1 MKKLKLI
8 FLILL
13 FSFQCIYAQ
22 NPTENVVENKD
33 QNISNIEKLKHLDNR
48 LNMINEELSK
58 DIWTR
63 KYSNYITYHKLLN
76 ELKKIEKK
84 IFISKRYKKDTSEL
98 EEQKRVIESQ
108 LSLLKEYKESPFI
121 ELLKPEDIPEP
132 PTVKNPIAI
141 IGAISYIKQLNSKK
155 NYYKSRLEEIKHIL
169 SLLKEKKNLL
179 EEKNKILKTKELEH
193 QIKTLASEISDFE
206 SAVNTAQKTINV
218 YEKRV
223 EEVVFKVTEDIKYQ
237 TEKTAKILAIVIFLL
252 IISFIIKW
260 TISRYIKDSE
270 RYYMANKAINFTTA
284 IIIILILLF
293 AYIEN
298 VSYIVTILGFA
309 SAGIAIAMKDMF
321 MSLLGWMVIV
331 FGGSIHVG
339 DRIRV
344 KREGQVYVGDV
355 VDISLLR
362 MTILE
367 DITLTSYRENTR
379 SGRMIFIPNNYIFTD
394 LIANYTHSGLKT
406 VWDNVNFYIT
416 FDSNHKKAA
425 HIAKEVA
432 RKYAKGYIDIT
443 RKQLNKLRSSYH
455 LKNTNVD
462 VRVYTFSESYGF
474 CISVWFMT
482 NSYATLTLRSTIS
495 TEIIDSFIKENDITI
510 AYPTQTINL
519 TKDGKFNINTP
530 TKDLEV

>member
-1 MKKLKLI
+1 MFKKTI
-8 FLILL
+8 LILL
-13 FSFQCIYAQ
+13 FFTSLLYAQ
-22 NPTENVVENKD
+22 NHIAKETGVSFD
-33 QNISNIEKLKHLDNR
+33 QNSTAIEKLKSIDDR
-48 LNMINEELSK
+48 LKIINEKLQK

-63 KYSNYITYHKLLN
+63 KYSNYITYHKLLS
-76 ELKKIEKK
+76 ELKIIEKK
-84 IFISKRYKKDTSEL
+84 IKRAKRYRRNTSDL
-98 EEQKRVIESQ
+98 EEQKRVIQSQ
-108 LSLLKEYKESPFI
+108 LSLLEEYKESPFM
-121 ELLKPEDIPEP
+121 ELLKPENILEP

-141 IGAISYIKQLNSKK
+141 IGAFSYIKQVNSKK
-155 NYYKSRLEEIKHIL
+155 SYYKNRLEELKHIL
-169 SLLKEKKNLL
+169 ALLKEKKSLL
-179 EEKNKILKTKELEH
+179 DEKYKMLKSPELKK
-193 QIKTLASEISDFE
+193 QIKFLSSEIDDFE
-206 SAVNTAQKTINV
+206 TAVKTSQKTIDV

-223 EEVVFKVTEDIKYQ
+223 EEVVFKVTEDIKLQ
-237 TEKTAKILAIVIFLL
+237 TEKTAQILAIIVVL
-252 IISFIIKW
+252 FIINILIKW
-260 TISRYIKDSE
+260 GIRKYIKDSE
-270 RYYMANKAINFTTA
+270 RFYMANKAINFTFAT
-284 IIIILILLF
+284 IIILILLF

-321 MSLLGWMVIV
+321 MSLLGWTVIV

-379 SGRMIFIPNNYIFTD
+379 SGRIIFVPNNYIFTD

-416 FDSNHKKAA
+416 FESNHKKAN
-425 HIAKEVA
+425 HIAKEIA

-443 RKQLNKLRSSYH
+443 RKQLNKLRSTFH

-462 VRVYTFSESYGF
+462 VRVYTFAESYGY

-495 TEIIDSFIKENDITI
+495 TEIIDRFLKEDDITI

-519 TKDGKFNINTP
+519 TKNSKFNINTP
-530 TKDLEV
+530 KELEV

>member
-1 MKKLKLI
+1 MKNFKI
-8 FLILL
+8 FAILFFITVSL
-13 FSFQCIYAQ
+13 FAQ
-22 NPTENVVENKD
+22 NPSDNEKNDENITKTER
-33 QNISNIEKLKHLDNR
+33 LKYIDNR
-48 LNMINEELSK
+48 LNFINEKLKK

-76 ELKKIEKK
+76 ELKKIERK
-84 IFISKRYKKDTSEL
+84 IKIAKRYKKSIAEL
-98 EEQKRVIESQ
+98 EEQKKVIESQ
-108 LSLLKEYKESPFI
+108 LLLLKEYKESPFI
-121 ELLKPEDIPEP
+121 ELLKPEEIPEP
-132 PTVKNPIAI
+132 PSVKNPIAI

-155 NYYKSRLEEIKHIL
+155 SYYKNRLEEIKHTLTI
-169 SLLKEKKNLL
+169 LKEKKNLL
-179 EEKNKILKTKELEH
+179 NEKYKILKTQELFN
-193 QIKTLASEISDFE
+193 QLKTLEAEINDFE
-206 SAVNTAQKTINV
+206 SAVETAQKTIDV

-223 EEVVFKVTEDIKYQ
+223 EEVVFKVTEDIKLQ
-237 TEKTAKILAIVIFLL
+237 TEKTAQIFAIIVILF
-252 IISFIIKW
+252 FINILIKW
-260 TISRYIKDSE
+260 GIRKYIKDSE
-270 RYYMANKAINFTTA
+270 RFYMANKAINFTTA
-284 IIIILILLF
+284 TLIILILLF

-298 VSYIVTILGFA
+298 VSYLVTILGFA

-321 MSLLGWMVIV
+321 MSLLGWTVIV

-379 SGRMIFIPNNYIFTD
+379 SGRIIFIPNNYIFTD

-416 FDSNHKKAA
+416 FESNHKKAN
-425 HIAKEVA
+425 HIAKEIA

-443 RKQLNKLRSSYH
+443 RKQLNKLRSAFH

-462 VRVYTFSESYGF
+462 VRVYTFAESYGY

-495 TEIIDSFIKENDITI
+495 TEIIDRFLKEDDITI

-519 TKDGKFNINTP
+519 TKNNKSIINSENI
-530 TKDLEV
+530 